1 MTFNFP
7 APTVARHHPAF
18 FWTLLVVAVDTGLKS
33 SLSPLLRLKRG
44 YATAVSSIGKKLVD
58 ARVYRTHMDSCPWE
72 SLTQEAGWS
81 WQRSVPELE

>member
-18 FWTLLVVAVDTGLKS
+18 FWTLLVMAADTGLKS

-44 YATAVSSIGKKLVD
+44 YATAVSLIGKKLVD
-58 ARVYRTHMDSCPWE
+58 ARVLPLGKPYPGGRLVMAAQCT
-72 SLTQEAGWS
+72 
-81 WQRSVPELE
+81 